1 MCSYNKINQIYS
13 CQNNETLNYHL
24 REIMGFDGFV
34 MSDWGAVYGK
44 ADSYI
49 SAGCDQEQGRPRFY
63 NMTALKEV
71 DIKKID
77 KAVYRIVKSFIKFG
91 LFDEERKD
99 NFNANVTSK
108 KSIDFAQHS
117 MEQSTVLL
125 KNKNDTL
132 PLDYM
137 NMKNKSILI
146 LGNAAAYPLIHGFGS
161 GYVKV
166 DHFIP
171 PLWAFCDAMGI
182 ERIPLNTN

>member
-1 MCSYNKINQIYS
+1 
-13 CQNNETLNYHL
+13 
-24 REIMGFDGFV
+24 MGFDGFV

-49 SAGCDQEQGRPRFY
+49 SAGCDQEMGKPKFY

-77 KAVYRIVKSFIKFG
+77 KAVYRVVKSFIKFG

-117 MEQSTVLL
+117 ME
-125 KNKNDTL
+125 
-132 PLDYM
+132 
-137 NMKNKSILI
+137 
-146 LGNAAAYPLIHGFGS
+146 
-161 GYVKV
+161 
-166 DHFIP
+166 
-171 PLWAFCDAMGI
+171 
-182 ERIPLNTN
+182 